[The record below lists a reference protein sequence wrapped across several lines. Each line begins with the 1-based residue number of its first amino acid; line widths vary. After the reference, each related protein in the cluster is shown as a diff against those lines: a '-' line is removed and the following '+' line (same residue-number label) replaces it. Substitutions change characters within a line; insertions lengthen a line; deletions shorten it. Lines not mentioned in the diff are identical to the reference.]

1 MNLQTG
7 NRGKQM
13 MKSEGTGGTGDVV
26 FDVVRG
32 FVGSAA
38 DDNIRCNFQK
48 SGT

>member
-1 MNLQTG
+1 
-7 NRGKQM
+7 M
-13 MKSEGTGGTGDVV
+13 MKSEGTGGTGGTGDVV

>member
-13 MKSEGTGGTGDVV
+13 MKSEGTGDVV